1 LDERLRPRSIP
12 VIDSFRT
19 MTMHPR
25 NPMPGWAD
33 TIEPLLGGVLSV
45 VGRRR
50 FASAWPWAEGL
61 ALTVA
66 SGIGPQTRVQLVPP
80 GGEPL
85 EAEVV
90 GVDEGTDLAL
100 LRAAGL
106 AAPTVAMEAAV
117 PRLGDAV
124 AVLGRL
130 PSGELQADFGYV
142 GLVGPRWRT
151 WKGAA
156 LEHRIRLDGGL
167 QAGLPGG
174 PVVDAAGRVIGL
186 ASAGLSRHHGI
197 VVPTVAVVRV
207 AQALAAGGCVPRAHL
222 GVALQGVAAR
232 LEGRTQGGLL
242 VTHVAEEGA
251 AARAGVLVG
260 DVIVEAAGRPTTAL
274 TDLREVLDG
283 LDAGA
288 TVPLALAR
296 GGTRVDLLATPWPA
310 QAGAAA

>member
-1 LDERLRPRSIP
+1 MD
-12 VIDSFRT
+12 
-19 MTMHPR
+19 PR
-25 NPMPGWAD
+25 NPVPGWAD
-33 TIEPLLGGVLSV
+33 TIEPLLGSVLSV

-66 SGIGPQTRVQLVPP
+66 SGIGAQAHVQIVPP

-100 LRAAGL
+100 LRASGL
-106 AAPTVAMEAAV
+106 AGPPLAMEAAV

-130 PSGELQADFGYV
+130 PSGELQADFGYI

-151 WKGAA
+151 WKGAP

-174 PVVDAAGRVIGL
+174 PVVDATGRVIGL

-197 VVPTVAVVRV
+197 VVPAVAVARV
-207 AQALAAGGCVPRAHL
+207 AQALAAGGRVPRAHL
-222 GVALQGVAAR
+222 GVALQGVAVR
-232 LEGRTQGGLL
+232 LDGHMQGGLL
-242 VTHVAEEGA
+242 VTHVADEGA

-260 DVIVEAAGRPTTAL
+260 DVIVEAAGRSTTAL
-274 TDLREVLDG
+274 TDLRDVLDA
-283 LDAGA
+283 LQAGA
-288 TVPLALAR
+288 SVPLALAR
-296 GGTRVDLLATPWPA
+296 GGARVDLVAAPWPG
-310 QAGAAA
+310 QAGATA